1 MQTKEGCTAIAL
13 WCNGPYN
20 CTAPSNCTLRT
31 VPYFQPTV
39 QVPMPDKLKL
49 KLIDDWNFITRH
61 SKIVKLPREEN
72 IAQLLDRYRQQSS
85 CVQGSI
91 YIFIRV

>member
-1 MQTKEGCTAIAL
+1 
-13 WCNGPYN
+13 
-20 CTAPSNCTLRT
+20 
-31 VPYFQPTV
+31 
-39 QVPMPDKLKL
+39 MPDKLKL

-85 CVQGSI
+85 CVQVI
-91 YIFIRV
+91 YIIYFVIV